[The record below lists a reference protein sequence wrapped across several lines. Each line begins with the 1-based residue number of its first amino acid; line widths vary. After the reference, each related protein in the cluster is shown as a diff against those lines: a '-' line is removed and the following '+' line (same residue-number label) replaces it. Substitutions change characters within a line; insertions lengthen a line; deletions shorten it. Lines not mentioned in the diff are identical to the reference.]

1 MLGQMEF
8 PPDLAKLTA
17 IVDWAPPQTALNLAS
32 FLGITGHFR
41 DLIKGYSSIEWPIT
55 RSPQSCTIASQLL

>member
-41 DLIKGYSSIEWPIT
+41 DLIKGYSSIEGPL
-55 RSPQSCTIASQLL
+55 RDLLKVCTIASQLL